1 MDDYIDSREGD
12 MFHRNRGRVIV
23 GASAAVWLAITS
35 AALAQGGS
43 RQIQI
48 EPAVPDTLVAPQA
61 PAGPETVAPPA
72 ATPET
77 VAPPNTTSSPATP
90 GPAGGPPGPAGGPP
104 GAAGGPPGPAGGP
117 PGPAAGA
124 PGPVAD
130 CSAHKFIQPEDVVAA
145 IAADL
150 DRQRTRAKSMRYLTL
165 THFVNVCVPND
176 VLEVY
181 RQGAIKLVNSLSRS
195 SEVVK
200 VDPIDP
206 DGSILRINLDDLGWD
221 ASDWDGLIAV
231 YPYAAQ
237 PDTKL
242 FGVLQAATDTKLAY
256 VRADWFAYT
265 AARPPLY
272 NALLKLPKTYSAFA
286 QAQGV
291 DVTGDIKKFVAQ
303 RVGFQQSGESPNNRL
318 IERHPSRSGYFW
330 TSYNFAGNR
339 ARQSVFEFPIGPG
352 QGGFDH
358 DGTETAYSLPN
369 GFVGYYIATA
379 KGDAID
385 SAPTNIVRDQGRS
398 DVTIT
403 TGISC
408 MGCHREGVRAVA
420 DEVRANVLGAHNFS
434 KEVRD
439 AVEALYPETSHMDQ
453 MFADDTKRFDAAM
466 ARAGLDPT
474 LQLNNE
480 EPISALSDRF
490 DDLLD
495 TKLAAAE
502 LALTADDFVSAV
514 NDNRKYRPLLNR
526 LGQGKVSRG
535 EFEGRFAELIA
546 DLTDEVM
553 ITFDKPKVVIVP
565 AKPAAKPY
573 TPPATSYS
581 PPSNTY
587 APRGRY

>member
-1 MDDYIDSREGD
+1 
-12 MFHRNRGRVIV
+12 
-23 GASAAVWLAITS
+23 
-35 AALAQGGS
+35 
-43 RQIQI
+43 
-48 EPAVPDTLVAPQA
+48 
-61 PAGPETVAPPA
+61 
-72 ATPET
+72 
-77 VAPPNTTSSPATP
+77 
-90 GPAGGPPGPAGGPP
+90 
-104 GAAGGPPGPAGGP
+104 
-117 PGPAAGA
+117 
-124 PGPVAD
+124 
-130 CSAHKFIQPEDVVAA
+130 VVAA

-150 DRQRTRAKSMRYLTL
+150 DRQRTRAKSLRYLTL
-165 THFVNVCVPND
+165 THFVNVCVPDD

-181 RQGAIKLVNSLSRS
+181 RQGAIKLINSLSRS

-200 VDPIDP
+200 VEPIDP
-206 DGSILRINLDDLGWD
+206 DRSILRINIDDLGWD

-256 VRADWFAYT
+256 VRADWLAYT
-265 AARPPLY
+265 ASRPPLY

-286 QAQGV
+286 QQQGV
-291 DVTGDIKKFVAQ
+291 DVIGDIKKSVAQ
-303 RVGFQQSGESPNNRL
+303 RAGFQQSGESPNNRL

-339 ARQSVFEFPIGPG
+339 AKQSVFEFPIGPGG

-358 DGTETAYSLPN
+358 DGTETAFSLPN

-379 KGDAID
+379 KGDQID

-403 TGISC
+403 NGISC
-408 MGCHREGVRAVA
+408 MGCHADGVRGVA
-420 DEVRANVLGAHNFS
+420 DEVRANVLSARNFS

-439 AVEALYPETSHMDQ
+439 AVDALYPESDRMNQ
-453 MFADDTKRFDAAM
+453 MFADDAKRFDAAM
-466 ARAGLDPT
+466 ARAGLDPG
-474 LQLNNE
+474 LRLNNV
-480 EPISALSDRF
+480 EPITALSDRF
-490 DDLLD
+490 DDLVD

-502 LALTADDFVSAV
+502 LALTPDDFVSAV

-535 EFEGRFAELIA
+535 EFEGRFAELIT
-546 DLTDEVM
+546 DLTDEEM
-553 ITFDKPKVVIVP
+553 IKFDKPKVVIVP
-565 AKPAAKPY
+565 AKPPAKY
-573 TPPATSYS
+573 TPPTTTYS
-581 PPSNTY
+581 PPTNTY

>member
-1 MDDYIDSREGD
+1 MDDYIESREGD
-12 MFHRNRGRVIV
+12 MFHRNRGRATV
-23 GASAAVWLAITS
+23 GASVAVWLAITS
-35 AALAQGGS
+35 AALAQGTS

-48 EPAVPDTLVAPQA
+48 EPATPDTLAAPQA
-61 PAGPETVAPPA
+61 PAGPSQAAPAPAQETVAPAPA
-72 ATPET
+72 QDTA
-77 VAPPNTTSSPATP
+77 SPA
-90 GPAGGPPGPAGGPP
+90 PAQQTLAPAPSTGSPPGPGP
-104 GAAGGPPGPAGGP
+104 G
-117 PGPAAGA
+117 PGPAAAASGS
-124 PGPVAD
+124 AD

-150 DRQRTRAKSMRYLTL
+150 DRQRTRAKGMRYLTL
-165 THFVNVCVPND
+165 THFVNVCVPDD
-176 VLEVY
+176 VMEVY

-206 DGSILRINLDDLGWD
+206 DRSILRINIDDLGWD
-221 ASDWDGLIAV
+221 ASDWDGLIAA

-256 VRADWFAYT
+256 VRADWLAFT

-291 DVTGDIKKFVAQ
+291 DVLGDIKKSVAQ
-303 RVGFQQSGESPNNRL
+303 RAGFQQSGESPNNRL

-339 ARQSVFEFPIGPG
+339 AKQSVFEFPMGPG
-352 QGGFDH
+352 GQSGFDH
-358 DGTETAYSLPN
+358 DGTETAFSLPN

-379 KGDAID
+379 KGDQID

-408 MGCHREGVRAVA
+408 MGCHADGVRAVA
-420 DEVRANVLGAHNFS
+420 DEVRANVLGARNFS

-439 AVEALYPETSHMDQ
+439 AVDALYPENGRMDQ
-453 MFADDTKRFDAAM
+453 MFADDTNRFAAAM
-466 ARAGLDPT
+466 ARAGLDPH
-474 LQLNNE
+474 LRLNNV
-480 EPISALSDRF
+480 EPITALSNRF
-490 DDLLD
+490 DDFVD
-495 TKLAAAE
+495 AKLAAAE
-502 LALTADDFVSAV
+502 LALTPDDFGSAI
-514 NDNRKYRPLLNR
+514 NDNRKYRPLFNR

-535 EFEGRFAELIA
+535 EFEGRFADLIT
-546 DLTDEVM
+546 DLTDEQM
-553 ITFDKPKVVIVP
+553 IKFDKSRAVVVP
-565 AKPAAKPY
+565 AKPAVKAY
-573 TPPATSYS
+573 TPPATTYA
-581 PPSNTY
+581 PPTNTYTPPTNTY